1 MNTSGD
7 DLRSWV
13 FYVAVVA
20 LTTVSAVL
28 VETRNG
34 RPHDAAL
41 RDGTYSRWSP
51 WWPPPIAAV
60 AVWAVVAVASTVRL
74 VFPSLLGTFRRD
86 PVRTRDGGE
95 WWRVFS
101 SALVQDG
108 GVLDLL
114 VELAVLA
121 VVVVVGVRV
130 WGWYRAL
137 ALLLVGQLLWGLFT
151 TFVSPSVGAGT
162 LGASLALAGSVA
174 GLWPVVGARHRLL
187 AVATATFV
195 LGAAL
200 VMLDDA
206 HGVAVLIGM
215 LLGAVL
221 GTVLPPPRP
230 PVPTGRETRR
240 GAAS

>member
-1 MNTSGD
+1 MSTSGD
-7 DLRSWV
+7 DPRLWV
-13 FYVAVVA
+13 FYAALVV
-20 LTTVSAVL
+20 LTVVSAS
-28 VETRNG
+28 RASAG
-34 RPHDAAL
+34 RGG
-41 RDGTYSRWSP
+41 RDRWSG

-60 AVWAVVAVASTVRL
+60 AVWAVVAMASLSRL
-74 VFPSLLGTFRRD
+74 LFPSLPGTFRRD
-86 PVRTRDGGE
+86 PVRTRDEGE

-101 SALVQDG
+101 SALIQDG
-108 GVLDLL
+108 GVLDMIVAL
-114 VELAVLA
+114 VFLA
-121 VVVVVGVRV
+121 VVAAVSVRI
-130 WGWYRAL
+130 WGWYRAV

-162 LGASLALAGSVA
+162 LGATLALAGSVA

-187 AVATATFV
+187 AAAAATFV

-200 VMLDDA
+200 VAFDDA

-230 PVPTGRETRR
+230 TVPTAPMARR